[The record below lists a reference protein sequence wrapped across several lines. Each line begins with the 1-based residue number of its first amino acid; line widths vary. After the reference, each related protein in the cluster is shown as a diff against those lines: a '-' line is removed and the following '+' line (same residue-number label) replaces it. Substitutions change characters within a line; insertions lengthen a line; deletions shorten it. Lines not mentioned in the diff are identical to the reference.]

1 MSGERKEVGAEF
13 LHVRCAVGHGLAA
26 VDHADCTGLASS
38 VSECAN
44 RVHCSEHIRH
54 CGDRENLGAIEK
66 RVELGEIKAPFGVE
80 RDPTKLNSDLG
91 NEHVPRNDVGVVLHV
106 TEHDDIAGR
115 KICSSPALRNHIE
128 SFGCILG
135 EDDFGGRP
143 RANEIAN
150 KCSSEFHAVRG
161 FFSDHVNATMHIRI
175 NRAVVVVHRIQ
186 NRKRLLRSGRR
197 VEIDDRLSV
206 HLARKE
212 RELCLHCGPVDR
224 VEAYS
229 HASYPSASSL
239 RESSGP
245 PDSTMRPLMST

>member
-13 LHVRCAVGHGLAA
+13 LHVRCTVGHGLAA
-26 VDHADCTGLASS
+26 VDHADGAGFASS
-38 VSECAN
+38 VGKGAN
-44 RVHCSEHIRH
+44 GVHGAQNVGHRCNGKH
-54 CGDRENLGAIEK
+54 LGAVEQ
-66 RVELGEIKAPFGVE
+66 RVEICEIEAALVVE
-80 RDPTKLNSDLG
+80 WDPTKFDANFRDK
-91 NEHVPRNDVGVVLHV
+91 HVPRNDVGVVLHV

-175 NRAVVVVHRIQ
+175 NRAVVVVHCIQ
-186 NRKRLLRSGRR
+186 NRKRLLRGGR
-197 VEIDDRLSV
+197 
-206 HLARKE
+206 
-212 RELCLHCGPVDR
+212 
-224 VEAYS
+224 
-229 HASYPSASSL
+229 
-239 RESSGP
+239 
-245 PDSTMRPLMST
+245 